1 MKNSL
6 ISNCYQLLLPLTR
19 LLLRLGISWREMSE
33 LTKRA
38 YVEAA
43 AQDYAEKRRPVNT
56 SRLAILTGLTRKEV
70 KRIRDLLA
78 AGNCLDEVRSGA
90 ADAVLLGWHSDPEF
104 RAANGLPAI
113 LDIEGEDRSFNAL
126 TRRFAGDLPP
136 GAMLKEL
143 VRVGA
148 VERLESGRLRL
159 LRDHYAQV
167 DITDATLDHV
177 AQAMTTMGRSLVKYV
192 EEQDCSGDSRQH

>member
-1 MKNSL
+1 LKNSL

-19 LLLRLGISWREMSE
+19 LLLRLGISWRELSE
-33 LTKRA
+33 LMKRA

-43 AQDYAEKRRPVNT
+43 SADYAEKRRPVNT
-56 SRLAILTGLTRKEV
+56 SRLAIMTGLTRKEV

-78 AGNCLDEVRSGA
+78 DGHRLDELRSSA
-90 ADAVLLGWHSDPEF
+90 ADSVLLGWHTDREF
-104 RAANGLPAI
+104 RGHNGLPAM
-113 LDIEGEDRSFNAL
+113 LDIEGDDSSFNAL
-126 TRRFAGDLPP
+126 VRRYAGDLPP

-148 VERLESGRLRL
+148 VELVESGRLRL

-167 DITDATLDHV
+167 EITDATLEHV
-177 AQAMTTMGRSLVKYV
+177 SQAMTMIGRSLVSYV
-192 EEQDCSGDSRQH
+192 EDQDRGNESRQH

>member
-56 SRLAILTGLTRKEV
+56 SRLAIMTGLTRKEV

-104 RAANGLPAI
+104 RAA
-113 LDIEGEDRSFNAL
+113 
-126 TRRFAGDLPP
+126 
-136 GAMLKEL
+136 
-143 VRVGA
+143 A
-148 VERLESGRLRL
+148 VVRLR
-159 LRDHYAQV
+159 
-167 DITDATLDHV
+167 
-177 AQAMTTMGRSLVKYV
+177 RSCQPWWPV
-192 EEQDCSGDSRQH
+192 SRRAWPR